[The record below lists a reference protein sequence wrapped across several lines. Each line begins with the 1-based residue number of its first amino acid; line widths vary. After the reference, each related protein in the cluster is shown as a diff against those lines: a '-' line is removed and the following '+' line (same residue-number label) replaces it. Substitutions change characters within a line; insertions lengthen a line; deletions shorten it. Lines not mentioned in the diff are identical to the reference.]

1 MNMAETH
8 RNDLRTQHNYLL
20 KREIGQ
26 FIMSEKI
33 LKALMELFAIIAS
46 PDGNDQDR
54 RSVVLSFL
62 SRQLNQELVKDYI
75 AIFDTFYEKHQALNL
90 ERGNKR
96 IGADSV
102 KVLRI
107 CNEINKELAQK
118 QKIIVLVQLFEF
130 VKSNTGEISDQELA
144 FITAVSDSF
153 YIPNEEQEII
163 RYFTL
168 NTFDTIPSDK
178 HLLVVNNSRIPQ
190 SSKNKHIYAEC
201 LTGNIWIIYVPS
213 AGMYFL
219 RYIGENELF
228 LNGQMIQ
235 QDKVFTLNTGT
246 SIRNHLI
253 KPLYFS
259 DIVSIFKDDSE
270 HERIVFDAEEV
281 SFRFKGGTAGVHHVS
296 FSEESGRLV
305 GIMGSSGAGKS
316 TLLNILN
323 GSMEPQ
329 EGRVLINGIDIY
341 QDKIK
346 TNGLIGH
353 VSQDDLLIEEL
364 TVYQNLYYNTRLCF
378 DHYTDEQIIQSVNNM
393 LFNLG
398 LYDIKDIQVGT
409 PLNKKISGG
418 QRKRLNI
425 ALELIREP
433 AILFLDEPT
442 SGLSSKDSENIM
454 DLLKDLTLKGKL
466 VFVVIHQPSSD
477 IFKMFDNLLIL
488 DTGGYLIYSGNP
500 VDSITYFKSKVHQ
513 ANWADSECHACGN
526 VNPEQIFNIVESFV
540 IDEYGKETRTRKISP
555 EEWYNYY
562 KESGI
567 ETRKKTIMERILP
580 SIAFKVPGLIKQLGV
595 FITRDVLSKIA
606 NTQYLIITLLEAPV
620 LAFILA
626 FIIKYFNVSE
636 TNETGYTLLENS
648 NLPVYLFMSVIVA
661 TFMGLTV
668 SAEEIIKDRKILKR
682 EKFLNLSWSGYL
694 LSKLTV
700 MMTISAIQSLTFVL
714 IGNSIL
720 EIQGMYFQYWLVLF
734 SAWTASNVMGLLI
747 SDSFKTVVTI
757 YILIPFLVIPQ
768 IVLSGVIVKYE
779 KLNPKISSPSKI
791 PFYGE
796 MMTAR
801 WGYEAL
807 AVEQFMT
814 NEYDQPFYTVNKFM
828 SIAEYKKNYWIKNL
842 ENKLDFIENDL
853 KNPGS
858 HEKSRSYLELLRNEL
873 EAEIPN
879 IRKISIKN
887 VQDIKIPSIKRLNL
901 REIDAP
907 MIDSTRH
914 FIKTL
919 NKIYIRLY
927 NNANEDKDNLIRENE
942 KTPTSRFRFLELKR
956 RHHNEKLTEFVENN
970 TELIRIIEYKG
981 RLFQKTDPIYLDPVH
996 PLIKAHFYAPRKMLL
1011 GRYYSTFYINIIVI
1025 WVFSIVL
1032 YILLYFRVLKRFLD
1046 ALEQVVS
1053 SHKSS

>member
-1 MNMAETH
+1 
-8 RNDLRTQHNYLL
+8 
-20 KREIGQ
+20 
-26 FIMSEKI
+26 MSEKI

-46 PDGNDQDR
+46 PEGNDKDR

-75 AIFDTFYEKHQALNL
+75 RIFDAYYEKHQALNV

-107 CNEINKELAQK
+107 CHEINKELAQK

-130 VKSNTGEISDQELA
+130 VKSNDGEISEQEFA
-144 FITAVSDSF
+144 FIRAVADSF
-153 YIPNEEQEII
+153 YIPNEEYKLIME
-163 RYFTL
+163 FTL
-168 NTFDTIPSDK
+168 NSFDKVPEDRN
-178 HLLVVNNSRIPQ
+178 LLVVD
-190 SSKNKHIYAEC
+190 NKKDSDSDKYKHLYSEY
-201 LTGNIWIIYVPS
+201 LTGQIWIIIIPS

-219 RYIGENELF
+219 RYIGVNELY
-228 LNGQMIQ
+228 LNGQIIQ
-235 QDKVFTLNTGT
+235 QDKVFVLNTGT
-246 SIRNHLI
+246 SIRNHHV

-259 DIVSIFKDDSE
+259 DVVSVFKEDLE
-270 HERIVFDAEEV
+270 LQRIVFEAEGV
-281 SFRFKGGTAGVHHVS
+281 SYRFTGGNAGVHDIN
-296 FSEESGRLV
+296 FCEDSGRLV

-323 GSMEPQ
+323 GSMEPM

-341 QDKIK
+341 KDKVK
-346 TNGLIGH
+346 ANGLIGH

-364 TVYQNLYYNTRLCF
+364 TVYQNLYYNTKLCF
-378 DHYTDEQIIQSVNNM
+378 DHYNEDQIVQSVNCM
-393 LFNLG
+393 LQNLG
-398 LYDIKDIQVGT
+398 LHDIKDIQVGT

-488 DTGGYLIYSGNP
+488 DTGGYLIYNGNP
-500 VDSITYFKSKVHQ
+500 VDSIMYFKSKVHQ
-513 ANWADSECHACGN
+513 ANWADSECHVCGN
-526 VNPEQIFNIVESFV
+526 VNPEQIFNIVESLV

-555 EEWYNYY
+555 HEWYNVY
-562 KESGI
+562 KNSGMPV
-567 ETRKKTIMERILP
+567 KKKPVIDNPLP
-580 SIAFKVPGLIKQLGV
+580 AVAFKVPNIFKQLGV
-595 FITRDVLSKIA
+595 FITRDLISKIV

-626 FIIKYFNVSE
+626 FIIKFFNVSE
-636 TNETGYTLLENS
+636 TNESGYTLLENS

-682 EKFLNLSWSGYL
+682 EAFLNLSWSGYL

-700 MMTISAIQSLTFVL
+700 MMAISAIQALTFVL

-720 EIQGMYFQYWLVLF
+720 EIKGMFLKYWLVLF
-734 SAWTASNVMGLLI
+734 SAWTASNIMGLLI

-807 AVEQFMT
+807 AVEQFMNNKY
-814 NEYDQPFYTVNKFM
+814 NEPFYSINKAM
-828 SIAEYKKNYWIKNL
+828 SIAEYKKNYWVKNL
-842 ENKLDFIENDL
+842 ENKIDYVERDIKRQGEHD
-853 KNPGS
+853 
-858 HEKSRSYLELLRNEL
+858 KSAVYLRLLRNEL
-873 EAEIPN
+873 SNELPN
-879 IRKISIKN
+879 IRKIPIQN
-887 VQDIKIPSIKRLNL
+887 VKQ
-901 REIDAP
+901 IDFP
-907 MIDSTRH
+907 YIEQLTPDQVNQQVIDSTRK
-914 FIKTL
+914 FLKTI
-919 NKIYIRLY
+919 NKIYIRIY
-927 NNANEDKDNLIRENE
+927 NNANEAKDNLIREQE
-942 KTPTSRFRFLELKR
+942 KTPAEKFKFIELKR
-956 RHHNEKLTEFVENN
+956 RYYNEKLAEFVENN

-981 RLFQKTDPIYLDPVH
+981 RLIQKSDPIYLDPAH
-996 PLIKAHFYAPRKMLL
+996 PFIKAHFYAPRKMLF
-1011 GRYYSTFYINIIVI
+1011 GHYYDTFWVNIAVI
-1025 WVFSIVL
+1025 WAYSILL
-1032 YILLYFRVLKRFLD
+1032 YVMLYFRVLKRSLD
-1046 ALEQVVS
+1046 FLEQLIS
-1053 SHKSS
+1053 RNKQA